1 MNQTPQD
8 SSVASV
14 SADHKGAASRT
25 SVITT
30 WLTQPRFIV
39 ITVAVLFSF
48 ISGVTYFLYDRHAAY
63 QELIEITFGAFL
75 LITAS
80 GLLLI
85 YLRGVFLFNKA
96 KDLVQTEIKL
106 EQSENRFQ
114 ELFENMNSCVAV
126 YEAVDNGQDFIF
138 KAINKATE
146 QAEQIDRKNVIGKS
160 VFEIYNGVKEHGL
173 FDLLQ
178 RVWHTGF
185 PEYLPARYYQED
197 RRQGWKENSAY
208 KLPTGEIVVIYKD
221 VSKRKRAEETLR
233 RSKET
238 FTKVFKA
245 NPVAMVICRP
255 GDGYIL
261 DVNSAFEKLTGY
273 SREELIGHTA
283 LELGLWAD
291 PNERNTVLQILSRQ
305 SAVTDQEVRLV
316 TKAGATLVTLYSTE
330 TVELPTE
337 SCLLS
342 IIVDVTAA
350 KQAVQQR
357 LKLERQLYESQKME
371 AIGTLAGG
379 VAHDFNNILGAIIG
393 YAEMAARQP
402 DPKKN
407 RRYLDQVLAAAD
419 RAKDLAK
426 QILTFS
432 RHGEHDKK
440 PMDLRI
446 ITKETLKLL
455 RSTLPASIEIR
466 CNIENESFTIHGDP
480 TQMHQVIM
488 NICTNAAHAIGE
500 KNGILDV
507 SLTREILSGRQALDL
522 NIGQGSYVRLNITDD
537 GEGIDPAIIERIFDP
552 FFTTKKMGDGTGL
565 GLSVVYGIVQNHNG
579 HIRVTSRPGQG
590 TTFNIYLPHLDGE
603 ADVSEASDFY
613 PVTGGHERILFVD
626 DEKTLADLAYKNLSD
641 LGYDVTACTDSLE
654 ALKIFQSDPD
664 GFDLIFTDMTMP
676 HLSGSELSRQI
687 IGLRPRQPI
696 ILCTGY
702 NEFITPEKA
711 SQIGVKTFI
720 LKPLSRRDLADV
732 VRKTLDENAAN
743 LVRQACH

>member
-1 MNQTPQD
+1 M
-8 SSVASV
+8 
-14 SADHKGAASRT
+14 
-25 SVITT
+25 
-30 WLTQPRFIV
+30 L
-39 ITVAVLFSF
+39 
-48 ISGVTYFLYDRHAAY
+48 
-63 QELIEITFGAFL
+63 
-75 LITAS
+75 

-85 YLRGVFLFNKA
+85 YLRRVFLFKKT
-96 KDLVQTEIKL
+96 KDLLRAEIRLK
-106 EQSENRFQ
+106 QSENRFQ

-126 YEAVDNGQDFIF
+126 YEAVENGQDFIF

-146 QAEQIDRKNVIGKS
+146 QAEQINRKNVIGKS
-160 VFEIYNGVKEHGL
+160 VFEIYKGVKEHGL

-178 RVWHTGF
+178 RVWQTGF

-197 RRQGWKENSAY
+197 RRQGWKENSVY

-245 NPVAMVICRP
+245 NPVAMIICRP
-255 GDGYIL
+255 FDGYIM
-261 DVNSAFEKLTGY
+261 DVNAAFEKLTGY
-273 SREELIGHTA
+273 RSDELIGHTA

-291 PNERNTVLQILSRQ
+291 PRERDAVLRILSRQ
-305 SAVTDQEVRLV
+305 SAVTDQEIRLV
-316 TKAGATLVTLYSTE
+316 TKSGSTLTTLYSTE
-330 TVELPTE
+330 TIELATE

-350 KQAVQQR
+350 RQAANQK
-357 LKLERQLYESQKME
+357 LKLEKQLYESQKME

-379 VAHDFNNILGAIIG
+379 IAHDFNNILGAIIG

-402 DPKKN
+402 DPQKN
-407 RRYLDQVLAAAD
+407 RRCLEQVLAAAD

-432 RHGEHDKK
+432 RHAEHDKK
-440 PMDLRI
+440 PMDLKI

-466 CNIENESFTIHGDP
+466 CRMEDDSFTIHGDP

-500 KNGILDV
+500 KNGLLDV
-507 SLTREILSGRQALDL
+507 SLTRENLSQEQALDL
-522 NIGQGSYVRLNITDD
+522 HIVRGNYVKLSITDN
-537 GEGIDPAIIERIFDP
+537 GTGIDPAIIDRIFDP
-552 FFTTKKMGDGTGL
+552 FFTTKKIGDGTGL
-565 GLSVVYGIVQNHNG
+565 GLSVVYGIIQNHKG
-579 HIRVTSRPGQG
+579 CIRVTSRPGQG
-590 TTFNIYLPHLDGE
+590 ATFHIYLPHLDKE
-603 ADVSEASDFY
+603 ACLSEASNIY
-613 PVTGGHERILFVD
+613 PVRGGHERILFVD
-626 DEKTLADLAYKNLSD
+626 DEKTLVDLACKNLSD

-654 ALKIFQSDPD
+654 ALNIFQSDPN
-664 GFDLIFTDMTMP
+664 GFDLVFTDMTMP

-687 IGLRPRQPI
+687 IELRPDLPI

-732 VRKTLDENAAN
+732 VRKTLDENTTGF
-743 LVRQACH
+743 VRQACR